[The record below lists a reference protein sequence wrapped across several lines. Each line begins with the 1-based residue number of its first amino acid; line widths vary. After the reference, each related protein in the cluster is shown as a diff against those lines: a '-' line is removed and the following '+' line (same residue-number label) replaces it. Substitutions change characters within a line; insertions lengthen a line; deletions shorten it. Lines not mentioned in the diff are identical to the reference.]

1 MCLKTILWLC
11 LREKKLRRGWA
22 LNCKTFLFCKEK
34 KFEEKDFCEFFE
46 IFGVFDFS
54 EVLNLFD
61 IGSGQLSSFLKRLQK
76 VSASYVY

>member
-1 MCLKTILWLC
+1 MALLKGKEAAKRLGF
-11 LREKKLRRGWA
+11 KLQ
-22 LNCKTFLFCKEK
+22 NVSFLQRKEVWG
-34 KFEEKDFCEFFE
+34 EKDFCEFFE